1 MTTEF
6 EAAAKTDE
14 LGAPATGPRGRLE
27 AVDMLRGLVMVVMAL
42 DHLRD
47 FFHVDALNF
56 DPSDPTQT
64 SLALFLTRF
73 VTHFCAPTFV
83 FLSGASVWFQLSRG
97 KGKAA
102 LSRFLLTRG
111 IWLIVLELLVVSLA
125 IGLRP
130 GLFFLQV
137 IWCIG
142 LGMLLLSA
150 LIWLPR
156 GVSLALGAVIVV
168 GHGLLALVPL
178 EQFGA
183 LAPVIA
189 LATRPGL
196 VPVGVGLFILYPFLA
211 WIGIMLLGYG
221 LGPVFLMDKARR
233 TRWLVILGSGAI
245 AAFLIVRG
253 LNGYGDPAPWK
264 AQADCLRT
272 AMSFFQISKYPPSLA
287 YTLITLG
294 PTLLMLLALER
305 LKGPAAKVLVTFGRV
320 PLFYYLLHFFAAHL
334 LAAAVGVAMGYPF
347 SAFVWGPTGPDAQAL
362 QGWGFPLGVV
372 YLIWIAVVAALYPLC
387 LWWAGLKARRN
398 DWWLSYL

>member
-1 MTTEF
+1 MTAEV
-6 EAAAKTDE
+6 KTDE
-14 LGAPATGPRGRLE
+14 LGAPATGPRGRLK

-47 FFHVDALNF
+47 FFHIDALKF

-83 FLSGASVWFQLSRG
+83 FLSGASVWFQLARG
-97 KGKAA
+97 KSKPA

-111 IWLIVLELLVVSLA
+111 IWLILLELFVVSLA

-142 LGMLLLSA
+142 LGMVLLSA
-150 LIWLPR
+150 MIWLPR
-156 GVSLALGAVIVV
+156 VASLVLGAVIVI
-168 GHGLLALVPL
+168 GNGLLLLVPPDQL
-178 EQFGA
+178 GA
-183 LAPVIA
+183 AAPLFS

-196 VPVGVGLFILYPFLA
+196 FPVGVGLFILYPFLA

-221 LGPVFLMDKARR
+221 LAPVFLMDKARR
-233 TRWLVILGSGAI
+233 TRWLLILGSGAI
-245 AAFLIVRG
+245 VAFLIIRG

-264 AQADCLRT
+264 VQADGLRT

-287 YTLITLG
+287 YALITLG
-294 PTLLMLLALER
+294 PALLMLLVLER
-305 LKGPAAKVLVTFGRV
+305 LRGPAAKVLVTFGRV

-334 LAAAVGVAMGYPF
+334 LAAAVGVAIGYPF
-347 SAFVWGPTGPDAQAL
+347 SAFVWGPNGPDVAAL

-387 LWWAGLKARRN
+387 LWWAGLKARRS

>member
-1 MTTEF
+1 MTYQT
-6 EAAAKTDE
+6 KTDE

-47 FFHVDALNF
+47 FFHIDALNF

-83 FLSGASVWFQLSRG
+83 FLSGASVWFQLQRG
-97 KGKAA
+97 KSRPA

-111 IWLIVLELLVVSLA
+111 LWLILLEVLVVSLA

-168 GHGLLALVPL
+168 GHGLLALIPL

-183 LAPVIA
+183 LAPVVA

-221 LGPVFLMDKARR
+221 LGPVFLMGKARR

-245 AAFLIVRG
+245 AAFLIIRG

-264 AQADCLRT
+264 AQADGLRT

-294 PTLLMLLALER
+294 PALLMLLALER

-320 PLFYYLLHFFAAHL
+320 PLFYYLLHFFGAHL

-347 SAFVWGPTGPDAQAL
+347 SAFVWGPAGPDAQAL